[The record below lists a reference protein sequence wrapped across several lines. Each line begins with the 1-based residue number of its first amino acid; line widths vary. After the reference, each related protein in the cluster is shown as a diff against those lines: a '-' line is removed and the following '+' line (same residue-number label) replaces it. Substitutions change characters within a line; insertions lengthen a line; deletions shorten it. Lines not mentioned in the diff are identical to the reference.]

1 MSDVVSLPRKCM
13 FRSHD
18 VMAPWR
24 SLCASCFDERNRK
37 DPEPTAVEIL
47 AMDLSDMQDDV
58 AELHRRLS
66 GKGKLSEE
74 EAEADSARPH
84 PMQRSGRSDGDDA
97 GD

>member
-58 AELHRRLS
+58 AELHPSALRQ
-66 GKGKLSEE
+66 G
-74 EAEADSARPH
+74 EAERGG
-84 PMQRSGRSDGDDA
+84 GRG
-97 GD
+97 G